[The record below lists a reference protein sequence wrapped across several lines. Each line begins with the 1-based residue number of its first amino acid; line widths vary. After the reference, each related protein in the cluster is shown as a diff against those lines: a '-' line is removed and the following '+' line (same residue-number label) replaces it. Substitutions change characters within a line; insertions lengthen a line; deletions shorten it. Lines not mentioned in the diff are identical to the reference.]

1 MSKAK
6 QPKTPTE
13 DNVEP
18 MTPVKDVIKEK
29 SGKLEK
35 LKKGSVGYVCP
46 SCGKELKTKKG
57 HKIHVSKCTPDKPVI
72 NGSRKGDNKGGGRA
86 PDPIKLELKEQKKA
100 MQELIASKTNMLLAT
115 QLQMA
120 VGTRHLYKRYEEEV
134 NVGKHKKK
142 VMRSDRVTDE
152 ADFLLFVAATQ
163 DGQTAK
169 VDGVE
174 YYFIEASSGNHM
186 ALMNL
191 LDRGFGKPKEN
202 LELSEDPDAPVGQ
215 AGTGTT
221 DEMLSQFSSMF
232 REHIRKANEEKYG
245 KGTTA
250 GTGSPNTTG

>member
-13 DNVEP
+13 DEVKP
-18 MTPVKDVIKEK
+18 MTPVKDVIEEK

-35 LKKGSVGYVCP
+35 LKAGAVGYICPVCN
-46 SCGKELKTKKG
+46 KELKTKKG
-57 HKIHVSKCTPDKPVI
+57 HAGHVAKCKPGKPVI
-72 NGSRKGDNKGGGRA
+72 NGSKKGDNKGGGRQ

-100 MQELIASKTNMLLAT
+100 MQELIASKVNMLLAT

-120 VGTRHLYKRYEEEV
+120 VGTRHLYKRFEEEI

-142 VMRSDRVTDE
+142 VMRSERVTDE
-152 ADFLLFVAATQ
+152 ADFLLFVASTQ

-169 VDGVE
+169 IDDVE
-174 YYFIEASSGNHM
+174 YYFIEASNGNHQ

-202 LELSEDPDAPVGQ
+202 IELGEDPDAPVGQ

-221 DEMLSQFSSMF
+221 DEMLSKFSSMF

-245 KGTTA
+245 TSPA
-250 GTGSPNTTG
+250 GTGSSNTAK